1 MAKIISSRELP
12 HLAELK
18 DKETEKMSEINDIV
32 KEIKDDK
39 NNSNRKR
46 EIIKTV
52 LIIFLAGL
60 LVLTFFSN
68 TIMNRSLAEISTE
81 RVTSGKLTERIR
93 GSGLVE
99 SNQSYG
105 VMVEGNKVVD
115 TVKVKTGKEVEKG
128 DVLFTVG
135 TGESEELT
143 AAEDALAALELDYQK
158 ALLTPPADYTEENQ
172 AIKNAR
178 DDLAAAI
185 QKRDNAVAN
194 QGNVQSAKDN
204 YNYNRS
210 QLNYYTKLQTKLTA
224 VISAIDMDEY
234 MSAPAEYTG
243 ELIAYKNAFSEAE
256 KAYST
261 AYSYYMALIGGGS
274 SNDFQPTTDDVT
286 AHDDEIPTEAVNVV
300 SVEEIA
306 EAKADMDAKKAEMDT
321 AEENYNTLKNNLRS
335 EYANQLA
342 DAESN
347 IDWYTPLIEDYEM
360 NNSGDGMTIEQL
372 NEDVTA
378 KQRALEDLI
387 TSLNKTMK
395 DNDTQSKIDNL
406 DLQAKKK
413 DIEKAKK
420 QVAKLKEE
428 NETTEI
434 KSEHSGV
441 VSAVNIKAGDTT
453 IPDMEL
459 VTIDIADEGY
469 TVKITVDAQKSQ
481 KIKKGVAA
489 EIVNN
494 WSGDTEAVLTDIKND
509 TTSNSKNR
517 ILIFSV
523 TGDVD
528 SGSYLDLS
536 IPCGSGSYDAIVPK
550 SAIYEDKDGSFVLT
564 VVSKS
569 SPLGNRYY
577 AQKVAV
583 EIQASDET
591 SCAVSGSIGNGDYVL
606 TAASKPVSAG
616 DQVRMKEK

>member
-1 MAKIISSRELP
+1 
-12 HLAELK
+12 
-18 DKETEKMSEINDIV
+18 MSEINDIV
-32 KEIKDDK
+32 KEIKDDR
-39 NNSNRKR
+39 NNPNRKR
-46 EIIKTV
+46 EIIKTI

-81 RVTSGKLTERIR
+81 RASSGKLTERLR

-105 VMVEGNKVVD
+105 VTVEGNKVVD

-135 TGESEELT
+135 TGESEELA
-143 AAEDALAALELDYQK
+143 AAEDALAALELEYQK

-185 QKRDNAVAN
+185 KKRDSAAAN
-194 QGNVQSAKDN
+194 QGNVQIAKDN
-204 YNYNRS
+204 YNYNKS
-210 QLNYYTKLQTKLTA
+210 QLNYYTKIQTKLTA

-234 MSAPAEYTG
+234 MSAPAEYTE

-261 AYSYYMALIGGGS
+261 AYSYYTALIGGGS
-274 SNDFQPTTDDVT
+274 SSDFQPDSDNVT
-286 AHDDEIPTEAVNVV
+286 AHDNEIPTEAVTVV
-300 SVEEIA
+300 SAEEIA
-306 EAKADMDAKKAEMDT
+306 EAKADMDAKKADMDT

-342 DAESN
+342 DAENN
-347 IDWYTPLIEDYEM
+347 IDWYTALVEDYEM
-360 NNSGDGMTIEQL
+360 NSLDDGMTVEQL

-387 TSLNKTMK
+387 TALNKTMK
-395 DNDTQSKIDNL
+395 DDDIQSKIDNL

-413 DIEKAKK
+413 EIEKAEK

-481 KIKKGVAA
+481 KIKKGVSA

-494 WSGDTEAVLTDIKND
+494 WSGNIEAILTDIKND

-517 ILIFSV
+517 ILVFSV

-591 SCAVSGSIGNGDYVL
+591 SCAVSGSIGSGDYVL
-606 TAASKPVSAG
+606 TASSKPVSAG

>member
-1 MAKIISSRELP
+1 
-12 HLAELK
+12 
-18 DKETEKMSEINDIV
+18 MSEINDIV
-32 KEIKDDK
+32 KEIKDDNNK
-39 NNSNRKR
+39 NNPNRKR
-46 EIIKTV
+46 EIIKTI
-52 LIIFLAGL
+52 LIVFLAGL

-81 RVTSGKLTERIR
+81 RATSGKLTERLR

-143 AAEDALAALELDYQK
+143 AAEDALAVLELEYQK
-158 ALLTPPADYTEENQ
+158 ALLNPPADYTEENQ

-178 DDLAAAI
+178 DDLATAI

-204 YNYNRS
+204 YNYNKS

-224 VISAIDMDEY
+224 VISAIDTDEY
-234 MSAPAEYTG
+234 VSAPAEYTG
-243 ELIAYKNAFSEAE
+243 DLIVYKNAFSEAE
-256 KAYST
+256 KAYNA
-261 AYSYYMALIGGGS
+261 AYSQYMALISGGN
-274 SNDFQPTTDDVT
+274 SNDFQPTTNGET
-286 AHDDEIPTEAVNVV
+286 AHNNEMPTEAVTVV
-300 SVEEIA
+300 SAEEIA
-306 EAKADMDAKKAEMDT
+306 EAKTNMDTKKAEMDT

-342 DAESN
+342 DAENN
-347 IDWYTPLIEDYEM
+347 IDWYTPLIEEYEA

-387 TSLNKTMK
+387 TALNKTMK
-395 DNDTQSKIDNL
+395 DNDNQSKIDNL

-413 DIEKAKK
+413 EIEKAKK
-420 QVAKLKEE
+420 QVDKLKKE

-453 IPDMEL
+453 IPDTEL

-494 WSGDTEAVLTDIKND
+494 WSGDTEAILTDIKND

-517 ILIFSV
+517 ILVFSV

-550 SAIYEDKDGSFVLT
+550 SAVYEDKDGNFVLT

-577 AQKVAV
+577 AQKVPV

-606 TAASKPVSAG
+606 TASSKPVSAG